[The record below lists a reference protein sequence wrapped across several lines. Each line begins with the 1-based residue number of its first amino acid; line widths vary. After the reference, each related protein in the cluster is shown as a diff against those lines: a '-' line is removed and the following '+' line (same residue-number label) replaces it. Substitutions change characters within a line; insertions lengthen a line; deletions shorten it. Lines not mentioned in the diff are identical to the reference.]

1 VTAPT
6 VESVKAVSTRLL
18 YCLLILIGALAALFV
33 VLTAIGR
40 FATLPVVLIFG
51 ALGAFL
57 SLQRS
62 LKGLS
67 EEDLRLIKESLTYTW
82 LAPVAGAV
90 LAGILYL
97 LFIAQLLVGPLF
109 PIIDADT
116 ATVKAASGM
125 AKLFEV
131 DSKGPGDYAKLFFWS
146 FVAGYS
152 ERFVTDIVG
161 KFETKVG
168 KSGG

>member
-1 VTAPT
+1 MTAPT
-6 VESVKAVSTRLL
+6 VESVKAVTARLL
-18 YCLLILIGALAALFV
+18 YCLLILIGTLAALYV
-33 VLTAIGR
+33 VLTAIGV
-40 FATLPVVLIFG
+40 FVTLPVVLIFG
-51 ALGAFL
+51 ALGAFI

-82 LAPVAGAV
+82 LAPVVGAV
-90 LAGILYL
+90 LAGMLYL
-97 LFIAQLLVGPLF
+97 LLIAQLLTGPLF
-109 PIIDADT
+109 PTIDS
-116 ATVKAASGM
+116 ATSTVQAASGM
-125 AKLFEV
+125 AGLFEV
-131 DSKGPGDYAKLFFWS
+131 EFKGPGEYAKLFFWS

-152 ERFVTDIVG
+152 ERFVTDIIG